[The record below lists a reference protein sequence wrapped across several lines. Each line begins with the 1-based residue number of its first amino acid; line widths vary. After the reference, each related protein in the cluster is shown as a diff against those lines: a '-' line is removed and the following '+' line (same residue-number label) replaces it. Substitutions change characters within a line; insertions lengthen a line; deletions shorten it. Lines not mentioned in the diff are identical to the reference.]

1 VLRQTSAR
9 MPPRS
14 LPPPDA
20 RRVLLVVS
28 LTSAVLGGLLAWAG
42 VWFGGLGVAALGIG
56 AAATLIAISD
66 FARRDPARRP
76 LAFMLGFAFAFAV
89 LTWPI
94 LWLVVG
100 YLRYLL
106 TGESLGD

>member
-1 VLRQTSAR
+1 MTRRA
-9 MPPRS
+9 

-20 RRVLLVVS
+20 RRALLVVS
-28 LTSAVLGGLLAWAG
+28 LTSVVFGGLLAWAG
-42 VWFGGLGVAALGIG
+42 AFGGLGVAALGIG
-56 AAATLIAISD
+56 AAATLIPISV
-66 FARRDPARRP
+66 FARRDTAHRT

-100 YLRYLL
+100 YVRYLL